1 MKNKINI
8 FIPAAGI
15 GERLQPVTFHI
26 PKPLL
31 PVLGKPVLQHVLE
44 KISTLPVNKIAVN
57 VHHKK
62 EVIEGWIKQYFL
74 NPPAS
79 RCNASQQQEPS
90 PFAKVGNTPLTPL
103 NRGEVSPPLEKGV
116 SEDKIIL
123 FHERTIL
130 GTGGALKN
138 AEGFLNEGTF
148 LVHNSDILSDISLEK
163 LLEHHLKSN
172 NLATLAVHDYPRFN
186 NVVVDENGFLKHV
199 GAGFKPVPAD
209 EQRLAFT
216 GIAVYEPEFLQFL
229 PPGASSVVD
238 AWLKAVNAAYR
249 IGTFNVSGC
258 FWSDIGIPEAYARAV
273 FDALK
278 TEGETVFIHPTTKGC
293 ENVELNGYVV
303 IEEGCDVGALH
314 ATPLHLRNCII
325 LPNTAAGAIHELP
338 LRENC
343 IIGADFVINLTE
355 SEILGKSE
363 EDGRQLIGAGGSD
376 RKYYRIKRGRK
387 SAVLLECKMDD
398 PDFKRQIEYTKFFL
412 KFSIPVPELLEI
424 DFDEKSAVFEDAGDT
439 SLYNWLKCPREE
451 TEIEDIY
458 RKIIDTL
465 VLLHTIATDHV
476 AVCPLLKNRI
486 FDYEYF
492 RWETDYFIER
502 FVEEIRNMKA
512 DNIAGLENEL
522 NSLAFKA
529 DSFPKTIIHRDFQ
542 SQNIMVMADGGLQ
555 IIDYQGARMGP
566 SAYDVVS
573 ILWDP
578 YYRLQEDM
586 REKLVDYYIS
596 KIEDKFDADY
606 FRETLSVCRL
616 QRHMQAL
623 GAYGYLSSVKGKKYF
638 LKYVPEG
645 LRLLKEDSALLKDM
659 YPELY
664 KLVMK
669 L

>member
-1 MKNKINI
+1 MNQKINI
-8 FIPAAGI
+8 FIPAAGF
-15 GERLQPVTFHI
+15 GERLQPITFHI

-31 PVLGKPVLQHVLE
+31 PVLGKPVLQHALE
-44 KISTLPVNKIAVN
+44 KISTLPVNKIAIN

-62 EVIEGWIKQYFL
+62 EAIQDWIIGYFIGKGGFETRPYKEGLREF
-74 NPPAS
+74 
-79 RCNASQQQEPS
+79 
-90 PFAKVGNTPLTPL
+90 
-103 NRGEVSPPLEKGV
+103 
-116 SEDKIIL
+116 SEGDIM
-123 FHERTIL
+123 FFCEETIL

-138 AEGFLNEGTF
+138 AELFLNERTF

-163 LLEHHLKSN
+163 LLERHLKSDD
-172 NLATLAVHDYPRFN
+172 LATLAVHDYPRFN

-199 GAGFKPVPAD
+199 GTGFKPDPAD

-216 GIAVYEPEFLQFL
+216 GIAVYKPEFLQFL

-238 AWLKAVNAAYR
+238 AWLKAVNAGYR
-249 IGTFNVSGC
+249 IGTFNVGGC
-258 FWSDIGIPEAYARAV
+258 YWSDIGTPEAYARAV

-278 TEGETVFIHPTTKGC
+278 TEGETVYIHPSVSGC
-293 ENVELNGYVV
+293 KNIEMQGYVV
-303 IEEGCDVGALH
+303 IEEGYIFNG
-314 ATPLHLRNCII
+314 TGMLRNCIL
-325 LPNTAAGAIHELP
+325 LPSPSAGEGEGEGEGEEIPSNAAF
-338 LRENC
+338 ENC
-343 IIGADFVINLTE
+343 IIGADFVIDLTE
-355 SEILGKSE
+355 SAILGKSE
-363 EDGRQLIGAGGSD
+363 EDGRQPIGAGGSD

-412 KFSIPVPELLEI
+412 KFSIPVPELLKI

-439 SLYNWLKCPREE
+439 SLYNWLKCPRAE

-458 RKIIDTL
+458 RKIIDAL
-465 VLLHTIATDHV
+465 VLLHTTATDHV

-502 FVEEIRNMKA
+502 FVEDIRNMKA
-512 DNIAGLENEL
+512 DNISGLENEL

-542 SQNIMVMADGGLQ
+542 SQNIMVRTDGSLQ

-566 SAYDVVS
+566 SAYDVAS

-596 KIEDKFDADY
+596 KIEDKFDVDY

-645 LRLLKEDSALLKDM
+645 LRLLKEDSALLKDR

>member
-1 MKNKINI
+1 MNKLINI
-8 FIPAAGI
+8 FIPAAGF
-15 GERLQPVTFHI
+15 GERLQPITFHI

-31 PVLGKPVLQHVLE
+31 PILGKPLLKHVLE
-44 KISTLPVNKIAVN
+44 RVLSLPLNKIGIN
-57 VHHKK
+57 LHHK
-62 EVIEGWIKQYFL
+62 EEAIEDWISRYFIGRGG
-74 NPPAS
+74 S
-79 RCNASQQQEPS
+79 EPRPYS
-90 PFAKVGNTPLTPL
+90 
-103 NRGEVSPPLEKGV
+103 
-116 SEDKIIL
+116 L
-123 FHERTIL
+123 FPEETIL

-138 AEGFLNEGTF
+138 AEHFLNEGTF
-148 LVHNSDILSDISLEK
+148 LVHNSDILSDIDLEK
-163 LLEHHLKSN
+163 LLDHHFSSK
-172 NLATLAVHDYPRFN
+172 NLVTLAVHDYPEFN
-186 NVVVDENGFLKHV
+186 NVVIDENGFLMGIGKITLPRTPLEKGSV
-199 GAGFKPVPAD
+199 ERA
-209 EQRLAFT
+209 AFT

-238 AWLKAVNAAYR
+238 AWLKAVNAGYR
-249 IGTFNVSGC
+249 IGTFNVNGC
-258 FWSDIGIPEAYARAV
+258 YWSDIGTPEAYARAV

-278 TEGETVFIHPTTKGC
+278 TEGETVFIHPATKGC

-303 IEEGCDVGALH
+303 IEEGCAFEDAGVIHEL
-314 ATPLHLRNCII
+314 PLLRNCIL
-325 LPNTAAGAIHELP
+325 LPGSRVGAIHELP

-343 IIGADFVINLTE
+343 IIGADFVIDLTE

-363 EDGRQLIGAGGSD
+363 EDGKRLIGAGGSD

-387 SAVLLECKMDD
+387 SAVLLECKRDD

-412 KFSIPVPELLEI
+412 TYSIPVPGLLEI

-439 SLYNWLKCPREE
+439 SLYNWLKCPRAE

-465 VLLHTIATDHV
+465 VLLHTFATDHV
-476 AVCPLLKNRI
+476 EVCPLLRNRI
-486 FDYEYF
+486 FDFEYF
-492 RWETDYFIER
+492 RWETDYFIENYIDG
-502 FVEEIRNMKA
+502 IRNMKA
-512 DNIAGLENEL
+512 DNIPVLEDEL

-542 SQNIMVMADGGLQ
+542 SQNIMVMSDGDLQ
-555 IIDYQGARMGP
+555 IIDFQGARMGP

-578 YYRLQEDM
+578 YYRLEENM
-586 REKLVDYYIS
+586 RERLVDHYIS

-606 FRETLSVCRL
+606 FRETLLLCRL

-645 LRLLKEDSALLKDM
+645 LRLLKEDSALLKDE

-664 KLVMK
+664 KLVIR

>member
-1 MKNKINI
+1 MNKKINI

-15 GERLQPVTFHI
+15 GERLQPITFHI

-31 PVLGKPVLQHVLE
+31 PVLGKPVLQYVFE
-44 KISTLPVNKIAVN
+44 KISTLPVNKIAIN

-62 EVIEGWIKQYFL
+62 EVIEGWAKQYFK
-74 NPPAS
+74 NPPS
-79 RCNASQQQEPS
+79 P
-90 PFAKVGNTPLTPL
+90 PFAKVGDL
-103 NRGEVSPPLEKGV
+103 GSPPLEKGDV
-116 SEDKIIL
+116 GGLSEDKIIL

-138 AEGFLNEGTF
+138 AEGLLNEGTF

-163 LLEHHLKSN
+163 LLERHLKSN

-186 NVVVDENGFLKHV
+186 NVVVDENGFFKHV
-199 GAGFKPVPAD
+199 GTGFKPAPTGG
-209 EQRLAFT
+209 QRSAFT

-229 PPGASSVVD
+229 PSGASSVVD
-238 AWLKAVNAAYR
+238 AWLKAVDSGCKV
-249 IGTFNVSGC
+249 GTFNVNGC
-258 FWSDIGIPEAYARAV
+258 YWSDIGTPETYARAV

-278 TEGETVFIHPTTKGC
+278 SDGETVYIHPATKGC
-293 ENVELNGYVV
+293 ENVDYQGYVV
-303 IEEGCDVGALH
+303 IEEGFTFEDVGVIHEL
-314 ATPLHLRNCII
+314 PLLRNCIL
-325 LPNTAAGAIHELP
+325 LPGSRVGAIHELP
-338 LRENC
+338 LLENC
-343 IIGADFVINLTE
+343 IIGADFKIDLNK
-355 SEILGKSE
+355 SEILNIEENGK
-363 EDGRQLIGAGGSD
+363 QLIGAGGSD

-412 KFSIPVPELLEI
+412 KYSIPVPELLEI

-439 SLYNWLKCPREE
+439 SLYNWLKCPRSE

-458 RKIIDTL
+458 RRVINAL
-465 VLLHTIATDHV
+465 VLLHTAATDHV
-476 AVCPLLKNRI
+476 AVCPLLKDRI
-486 FDYEYF
+486 FDFEYF
-492 RWETDYFIER
+492 RWETDYFIENYIDG
-502 FVEEIRNMKA
+502 IRNMKA
-512 DNIAGLENEL
+512 DNISGLEDEL

-542 SQNIMVMADGGLQ
+542 SQNIMVMADRTLK
-555 IIDYQGARMGP
+555 IIDYQGARIGP
-566 SAYDVVS
+566 SAYDVAS

-578 YYRLQEDM
+578 YYRLHDNM
-586 REKLVDYYIS
+586 REKLVNYYIS
-596 KIEDKFDADY
+596 QIEDKFDTDY
-606 FRETLSVCRL
+606 FRETLLVCRL

-638 LKYVPEG
+638 SKYVPEG
-645 LRLLKEDSALLKDM
+645 LRLLKNDISLLKDE

-664 KLVMK
+664 ELVMR

>member
-1 MKNKINI
+1 MSKTFNV
-8 FIPAAGI
+8 FILAAGI
-15 GERLQPVTFHI
+15 GERLQPITFHI

-44 KISTLPVNKIAVN
+44 KISTLPVNNIAIN
-57 VHHKK
+57 IHHKK
-62 EVIEGWIKQYFL
+62 ELFEGWIKHCAF
-74 NPPAS
+74 N
-79 RCNASQQQEPS
+79 
-90 PFAKVGNTPLTPL
+90 
-103 NRGEVSPPLEKGV
+103 EK
-116 SEDKIIL
+116 IML
-123 FHERTIL
+123 FPEEKIL

-138 AEGFLNEGTF
+138 AERFLNEGTF

-163 LLEHHLKSN
+163 LLEHHLKSG
-172 NLATLAVHDYPRFN
+172 NLATLAVHDYPKFN
-186 NVVVDENGFLKHV
+186 NVVVDENGFLKHA
-199 GAGFKPVPAD
+199 GAGVKPVPAN
-209 EQRLAFT
+209 EQQLAFT

-258 FWSDIGIPEAYARAV
+258 YWSDIGTPEAYARAV

-278 TEGETVFIHPTTKGC
+278 TEGETVFIHPSVSGC
-293 ENVELNGYVV
+293 KNIEMQGYVV
-303 IEEGCDVGALH
+303 IEEGYPFKG
-314 ATPLHLRNCII
+314 TGMLRNCIL
-325 LPNTAAGAIHELP
+325 LPSPSTGEGEGGGEFSFSSPSPSSPPVKGGEIPSNAAF
-338 LRENC
+338 ENC
-343 IIGADFVINLTE
+343 IIGVDFVIDLTE

-363 EDGRQLIGAGGSD
+363 EDGKQLIGAGGSD
-376 RKYYRIKRGRK
+376 RKYFRIKRGRK

-398 PDFKRQIEYTKFFL
+398 TDFKRQIEYTKFFL
-412 KFSIPVPELLEI
+412 KYSIPVPGLLEI
-424 DFDEKSAVFEDAGDT
+424 DFDGKSAVFEDAGDT
-439 SLYNWLKCPREE
+439 SLYNWLKCPRAE

-465 VLLHTIATDHV
+465 VLLHTTATDHV
-476 AVCPLLKNRI
+476 DVCPLLKNRI
-486 FDYEYF
+486 FDFEYF
-492 RWETDYFIER
+492 RWETDYFIENYIDG
-502 FVEEIRNMKA
+502 VRNMKA
-512 DNIAGLENEL
+512 DNIPGLEDEL

-542 SQNIMVMADGGLQ
+542 SQNIMVMSDCNLQ
-555 IIDYQGARMGP
+555 IIDFQGARMGP

-623 GAYGYLSSVKGKKYF
+623 GAYSYLSSVKGKKYF

-645 LRLLKEDSALLKDM
+645 LRLLEEDSTLLKDW